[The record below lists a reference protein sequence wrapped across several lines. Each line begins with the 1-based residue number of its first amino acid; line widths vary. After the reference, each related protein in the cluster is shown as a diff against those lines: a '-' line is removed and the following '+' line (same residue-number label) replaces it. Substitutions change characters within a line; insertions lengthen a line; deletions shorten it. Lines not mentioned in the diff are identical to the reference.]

1 MTTKKRFKE
10 KFDGFSKSD
19 EHGNML
25 KLYFYPKTNMSRVT
39 LMLKAEKRERELGVI
54 DHKTKRLECR
64 RDATKHLFLK
74 FNAYGLNY
82 SLVNDPMVDK
92 VFLYDEKRR
101 WILPKNV
108 IIEKGKFLNFK
119 NNGGFEL
126 QIFVPLDEINDYR
139 V

>member
-1 MTTKKRFKE
+1 
-10 KFDGFSKSD
+10 
-19 EHGNML
+19 
-25 KLYFYPKTNMSRVT
+25 
-39 LMLKAEKRERELGVI
+39 
-54 DHKTKRLECR
+54 
-64 RDATKHLFLK
+64 
-74 FNAYGLNY
+74 
-82 SLVNDPMVDK
+82 MVDK